1 MRWFHR
7 NITGKEAELLLLE
20 RGNDGS
26 FLCRPSHATRGDF
39 TLSVRRAGA
48 VTHIR
53 IQNTGDYYDLYAGEK
68 FATLAEVLTFDNDT
82 FVNYSKNFCTVVSSL
97 RKDVFISFLIK

>member
-20 RGNDGS
+20 RGADGS
-26 FLCRPSHATRGDF
+26 FLCRPSHATHGDF
-39 TLSVRRAGA
+39 TLSVRRANA

-68 FATLAEVLTFDNDT
+68 FATLAEVQ
-82 FVNYSKNFCTVVSSL
+82 KIL
-97 RKDVFISFLIK
+97 RYFYPKTYD

>member
-7 NITGKEAELLLLE
+7 NITGKEAELLLLD
-20 RGNDGS
+20 RGTDGS

-68 FATLAEVLTFDNDT
+68 FATLAEVSRKVPLYPIYQQFILCE
-82 FVNYSKNFCTVVSSL
+82 FVCF
-97 RKDVFISFLIK
+97 

>member
-7 NITGKEAELLLLE
+7 NITGKEAELLLLD
-20 RGNDGS
+20 RGADGS

-68 FATLAEVLTFDNDT
+68 FATLAEVSQRIGMFPH
-82 FVNYSKNFCTVVSSL
+82 FSWKNFMAWP
-97 RKDVFISFLIK
+97 